1 MGFVKTIWTLISLS
15 YLICTPQT
23 TYAFEPVKI
32 AVIFAKTGIVAQDN
46 VAMGQAATLAVDEIN
61 QQGGLLG
68 SPIELIFIDN
78 KSTSLGSKSAAMEA
92 VRLQVTGVIGASWSS
107 HSLPWRR
114 CCKRQKFL

>member
-15 YLICTPQT
+15 YLICTSQT
-23 TYAFEPVKI
+23 TYAFKPVKI

-68 SPIELIFIDN
+68 SPIELIY
-78 KSTSLGSKSAAMEA
+78 
-92 VRLQVTGVIGASWSS
+92 
-107 HSLPWRR
+107 H
-114 CCKRQKFL
+114 